1 MPRTRYPGAV
11 LSIPARTL
19 RLVAAHWPALLAWYL
34 AGWLARYLIIELASY
49 FGATS
54 ALIGLLILPLAAL
67 ARLGSF
73 IAMFLVLRPSMPAFQ
88 ELRRLGRGTEEPD
101 GAETGRRRVTEIVLT
116 SILPFFTF
124 YAAWQFLSVD
134 VQQYATGSLQ
144 NINPFQ
150 TGVDRSGAVLNV
162 RLDVW
167 SVGVIV
173 VAFAGRT
180 LLKRYRPK
188 LPAWTSV
195 VAVYCE
201 AVWIYIA
208 LYFINSYVAQFT
220 GWIQGRAAVQWYE
233 SARAAALEVVHPIG
247 VAWGAIEW
255 AIDRTGGLV
264 LLPLAWLTLAG
275 IVYGR
280 ALAAPK
286 IAYRPKNVYYTG
298 ARKRID
304 GLPGQL
310 RRRLAELGD
319 GVTGRFKPIVSAFLL
334 IWRAGAAP
342 MGLFVL
348 GYTVI
353 EAASSW
359 LLLAGVRL
367 IGPHDLDSW
376 WMPFDDI
383 LVFVV
388 GVIVEPLRLCLIA
401 AAYDFCLRRLEE
413 RRDAADAAAAEAEA
427 EAGAGTGTGSG
438 APAPTPTAGS

>member
-1 MPRTRYPGAV
+1 MLT
-11 LSIPARTL
+11 IPARTL

-73 IAMFLVLRPSMPAFQ
+73 IAMFLVLRPSMPSFQ
-88 ELRRLGRGTEEPD
+88 ELRRSGRGTEEP
-101 GAETGRRRVTEIVLT
+101 GAPETGRRRVTEIVLT

-134 VQQYATGSLQ
+134 VQQYATGSLE
-144 NINPFQ
+144 NIDPFQ
-150 TGVDRSGAVLNV
+150 SGVDRSAAVLNV

-167 SVGVIV
+167 SIGVIV

-180 LLKRYRPK
+180 LLKRYRVK
-188 LPAWTSV
+188 LPAWSSV
-195 VAVYCE
+195 IAVYCE
-201 AVWIYIA
+201 AVWIYVA
-208 LYFINSYVAQFT
+208 LYFINSYLGQFSS
-220 GWIQGRAAVQWYE
+220 WVSSRAAVQWYE
-233 SARAAALEVVHPIG
+233 TVKAAAFEAVHPIG
-247 VAWGAIEW
+247 VAWAAVEW
-255 AIDRTGGLV
+255 AIGRTGGLV

-286 IAYRPKNVYYTG
+286 ITYRPKNAYYTS

-319 GVTGRFKPIVSAFLL
+319 GVTGRFKPTVSAFLL

-353 EAASSW
+353 EAGSSW

-367 IGPHDLDSW
+367 IGPHDLHAW
-376 WMPFDDI
+376 WMNFDDM

-413 RRDAADAAAAEAEA
+413 RREAAEGTGRSDATEQ
-427 EAGAGTGTGSG
+427 AGTV
-438 APAPTPTAGS
+438 ATA